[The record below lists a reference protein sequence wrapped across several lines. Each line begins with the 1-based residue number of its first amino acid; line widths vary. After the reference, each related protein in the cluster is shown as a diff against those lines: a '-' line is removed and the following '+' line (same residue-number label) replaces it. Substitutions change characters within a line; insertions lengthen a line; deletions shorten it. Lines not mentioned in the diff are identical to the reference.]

1 MNFRSLLVTGCA
13 CALLLGGAAAAQ
25 TSSAPAAPAPLPPP
39 PTVTGPSK
47 IAIINI
53 QEAILSTEQGKKLNA
68 ALQVRFAPKKTELGN
83 EQDELNK
90 LNSQLTAGGNTMSVT
105 AKTQLQQEIASKQR
119 DFTQNADNAQTDYQ
133 NAQSD
138 LLNTV
143 GNTLMPLLKTYAE
156 QHGYTA
162 VIDVSMSWPQ
172 SPVLYFNPGTDI
184 TGDIVKLF
192 DQAHPATTSSTSST
206 SKPAAAK

>member
-25 TSSAPAAPAPLPPP
+25 TSPTAGAALPALPPS

-47 IAIINI
+47 IAIVNI
-53 QEAILSTEQGKKLNA
+53 QQAIFSTEQGKKLDA
-68 ALQVRFAPKKTELGN
+68 ALQARFAPKKTELN
-83 EQDELNK
+83 NAQDELNK
-90 LNSQLTAGGNTMSVT
+90 LNSQLTAGGNTMSAA

-119 DFTQNADNAQTDYQ
+119 DLTQNVDNAQTDYQ

-143 GNTLMPLLKTYAE
+143 GNTMMPLLKTYAV

-172 SPVLYFNPGTDI
+172 SPVLYFNPGIDI

-192 DQAHPATTSSTSST
+192 DQAHPASAASSST